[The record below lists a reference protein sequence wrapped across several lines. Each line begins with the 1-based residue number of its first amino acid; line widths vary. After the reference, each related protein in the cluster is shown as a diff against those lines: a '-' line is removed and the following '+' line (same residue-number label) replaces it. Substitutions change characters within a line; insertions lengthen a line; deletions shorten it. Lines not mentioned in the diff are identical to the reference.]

1 MNQAPQNIS
10 VEQMYRTSVIIWL
23 ALLVSQLLF
32 FVLIYFTK
40 PELFRFDFS
49 KPLLGD
55 GENSVFIIALAFV
68 ALTTVAMSFVLKSK
82 FYNQAVNEQKP
93 ALIQSGLVV
102 ACALCESSALFGV
115 VLAFAFD
122 YQYFFLWIILGA
134 IGVLLHFPKRD
145 TFIAASYKRGN

>member
-1 MNQAPQNIS
+1 MNQNPQNIS
-10 VEQMYRTSVIIWL
+10 AEQIYRTSVVIWL
-23 ALLVSQLLF
+23 ALLFSQLLF

-49 KPLLGD
+49 KPLVG
-55 GENSVFIIALAFV
+55 GENSIFIIALAFV
-68 ALTTVAMSFVLKSK
+68 ALTSVAMSFVLKAK

-102 ACALCESSALFGV
+102 ACALCEASALFGV

-122 YQYFFLWIILGA
+122 YQYFFLWIIRHL
-134 IGVLLHFPKRD
+134 
-145 TFIAASYKRGN
+145 YRGEL